1 MKRLVGIKIQPQ
13 FSLLIWFNNERI
25 NMLNKT
31 GLNLFLQLTYF
42 YLYELLV
49 LLLSVLYYQSY
60 INIIY
65 CNKICSGT

>member
-1 MKRLVGIKIQPQ
+1 
-13 FSLLIWFNNERI
+13 
-25 NMLNKT
+25 MLNKT